1 MISEGDGCRLGLA
14 PVRIEEPRRVA
25 LVEPEAVAAMLR
37 LKELGWGSKRIARE
51 LGVNRRTVK
60 RYLETGGWQPY
71 KKPKR
76 QKLLEGL
83 ENWLRE
89 RLRRHRGNA
98 DVVRQEGQSGWRLTP
113 YDLSPMS
120 RAAHISQVQFL
131 NGRLG

>member
-1 MISEGDGCRLGLA
+1 M
-14 PVRIEEPRRVA
+14 
-25 LVEPEAVAAMLR
+25 VEPEAVAAMLR

-83 ENWLRE
+83 ETGYGSVCAGIAAMLTWCAKSSCPRRALLPVAGQCNAHLNPIARNSVPR
-89 RLRRHRGNA
+89 RLQRCASRRHPASSYRSTS
-98 DVVRQEGQSGWRLTP
+98 VSGW
-113 YDLSPMS
+113 
-120 RAAHISQVQFL
+120 
-131 NGRLG
+131 